1 MGSEMCIRDRLKV
14 QQEIRKGWGD
24 HVSIQLF
31 SAPKRI
37 GVEDAQTVLGHWLG
51 LIGEE
56 QEDEVAE

>member
-1 MGSEMCIRDRLKV
+1 MLKV